1 MNRRSPLGPGVL
13 ALFALGVSSMHGCEG
28 ASSDALTA
36 PAVGG
41 GAGGQA
47 AGASGGGPGSGGGAS
62 ALAGGGAASGTGIG
76 GKSGANGGKS
86 GAGSGGKGGKGG
98 TGSAGSQAA
107 AAGAAGATMGCTG
120 EPRPSSIPEDWLEYS
135 EWACTCPV
143 FVPGNSPT
151 RPPPLVWG
159 PCDFQVPDGVQCRR
173 VVGPGKGATG
183 LYSRMS
189 LRPSDGRPLLQTTV
203 VAPEINDGARHS
215 IVTEIDGDVLVDF
228 LQVNPPAGC
237 RLVEQALS
245 GDHYLFDV
253 PRDTWLKPPFGS
265 TSVEEGFIAGT
276 IDQPLPTRTM
286 KYKQD
291 PDLSANWAISSDWIV
306 QLRGKRT
313 AFPWEGEGSELVY
326 TAALDPNGLPGHDTT
341 VIGKNIFI
349 DASTLHRVATS
360 VWTPEGGQ
368 KRLLGWPDDP
378 SRSAG
383 NLGTDGKDM
392 VWTYTQG
399 GEGDNG
405 WADIA
410 VMAAPF
416 TTDAPTLAKTQKK
429 LRKGIVAYT
438 PWLWTVGCGHAARWE
453 STSEYNNALV
463 VVRVSDGRGWV
474 LPGGEPGGSNH
485 FSFGSVLG
493 VTCDE
498 IFTQVS
504 TPQGYTTIARLRL
517 DSLGPG
523 LAPE

>member
-1 MNRRSPLGPGVL
+1 M
-13 ALFALGVSSMHGCEG
+13 
-28 ASSDALTA
+28 
-36 PAVGG
+36 
-41 GAGGQA
+41 
-47 AGASGGGPGSGGGAS
+47 
-62 ALAGGGAASGTGIG
+62 
-76 GKSGANGGKS
+76 S

-159 PCDFQVPDGVQCRR
+159 PCDFQVPDGVQCQR

-183 LYSRMS
+183 IHSRMS

-245 GDHYLFDV
+245 GDRYLFLV
-253 PRDTWLKPPFGS
+253 PQDTWEPPPFGS

-276 IDQPLPTRTM
+276 VDQPFPTRTM

-326 TAALDPNGLPGHDTT
+326 TAALDPNGLPGHDTV
-341 VIGKNIFI
+341 VIGKNVFV
-349 DASTLHRVATS
+349 DASVSGRNAVS
-360 VWTPEGGQ
+360 VWTPESGQ
-368 KRLLGWPDDP
+368 TRLLGWPSDP

-383 NLGTDGKDM
+383 NFGTDGTNL
-392 VWTYTQG
+392 VWTYAEGKNDQG
-399 GEGDNG
+399 KWVNLF
-405 WADIA
+405 IQT
-410 VMAAPF
+410 APF
-416 TTDAPTLAKTQKK
+416 STDAATVLATKKT
-429 LRKGIVAYT
+429 LRKDLATFDG
-438 PWLWTVGCGHAARWE
+438 TVWVTGCGYAARPE
-453 STSEYNNALV
+453 ATTELVNGLV
-463 VVRVSDGRGWV
+463 VVRLADGRAWL
-474 LPGGEPGGSNH
+474 LPGGAVGSPKM
-485 FSFGSVLG
+485 FSYDSILG
-493 VTCDE
+493 VTCE
-498 IFTQVS
+498 EVFLHVS
-504 TPQGYTTIARLRL
+504 VPDGSVTIARIRL
-517 DSLGPG
+517 DSLGEG
-523 LAPE
+523 LAPD